1 MSKELTKKQQAVL
14 NYIMEFSQL
23 HGYPPSVREICA
35 GIGVKSTST
44 VHGYLQ
50 RLEKNGSIKRDS
62 TKTRSIVI
70 QNNSYD
76 DYNFLKNSDY
86 INVPVVGKVAAG
98 EPILAQE
105 NIEETFPIPSNYLK
119 SGEYFLLNIS
129 GQSMIQVGILN
140 GDYVLVKQQPDAND
154 GQIVVALLDDSATVK
169 TYYKEK
175 DYIRLQP
182 ENDAMSPIIVRDL
195 QILGIVKGVFRFM

>member
-14 NYIMEFSQL
+14 HYIMEFSQL